1 MDASLKT
8 DLETVRSLLASA
20 TKYLNA
26 LELYPRGRGV
36 FLDAVVLAILSKSMR
51 VGEAICLL
59 VEYDFHSEAFALSRT
74 MLELALF
81 ARYISNAD
89 SFKRSETFVKYVAK
103 DHEAWTNLIS
113 KYYPA
118 AVPNFHP
125 DHAKMLE
132 IAKQFKDPHKWSGKN
147 VRDLAMEDDA
157 FETLPNGNPFR
168 WEFDYEVIYK
178 WTSHYVHGTVI
189 AVDEHAT
196 GPRQPFRVKGGPN
209 IRKGDMALFNLVL
222 YLHRSF
228 IAAFRSINYELSQAM
243 IDTFDAVLKG
253 LVRPQTRT

>member
-8 DLETVRSLLASA
+8 DLVSVSSLLASV
-20 TKYLNA
+20 TKHLNE

-36 FLDAVVLAILSKSMR
+36 YLDAVVLAILSKSIR

-59 VEYDFHSEAFALSRT
+59 VEHEFHSEAFALSRT

-81 ARYISNAD
+81 ARYISNVD
-89 SFKRSETFVKYVAK
+89 PFKRSERFVKFFAK
-103 DHEAWTNLIS
+103 DREGWAKLIS

-118 AVPNFHP
+118 AVPDFHP

-132 IAKQFKDPHKWSGKN
+132 IAKQFGDPHRWSGKS
-147 VRDLAMEDDA
+147 VRDLAMEDDT
-157 FETLPNGNPFR
+157 FETLPDGSPFR

-178 WTSHYVHGTVI
+178 WTSHYVHGTVV

-196 GPRQPFRVKGGPN
+196 GPREPFKVRGGPN
-209 IRKGDMALFNLVL
+209 EGKAGMALFNLVL

-228 IAAFRSINYELSQAM
+228 IAAFRSVNHEMSQAM
-243 IDTFDAVLKG
+243 IDTFNAVLKG
-253 LVRPQTRT
+253 LVH